1 MKNMAKGK
9 GKAKK
14 EEEAKGPKA
23 PSKLTAPEAL
33 EELAV
38 LSESVEFEE
47 SFDESTPLKKL
58 QKLVAD
64 GRKALADA
72 ALGGSDDEEGDDTDE
87 DEVDLEE
94 EAPKGKGAHVFDRA
108 GKLVRTYTAKKHG
121 KEYRALAKQFVE
133 KNESKGYTTKESK

>member
-1 MKNMAKGK
+1 MAKNS
-9 GKAKK
+9 KAK
-14 EEEAKGPKA
+14 EEPKGPKA

-33 EELAV
+33 AELET

-47 SFDESTPLKKL
+47 SFDAETPLKKL
-58 QKLVAD
+58 QKLVAE

-72 ALGGSDDEEGDDTDE
+72 ALGGADDEDGDDTDE

-94 EAPKGKGAHVFDRA
+94 ESPKGKGVHVFDKN
-108 GKLVRTYTAKKHG
+108 GKFVRTYTQKDHG

-133 KNESKGYTTKESK
+133 KTGREGYTTKESK